1 MNNDGKVSYEEFK
14 NLRIKHMDAH
24 FKRRDTNSD
33 GFIDAEEKKASRAHK
48 KAKRHDKKN

>member
-1 MNNDGKVSYEEFK
+1 
-14 NLRIKHMDAH
+14 MDAH